1 MEKKATRAAA
11 ITKVATRAKPAQA
24 AVRTATA
31 VKEVQAA
38 ATIKSTAIKGI
49 KQPTSIGNA
58 VKVGS
63 NAFSTTGR
71 NLTAAQ
77 KELLEKAKT
86 KAALKEDL
94 GRGILPGKLDINQ
107 GIGRGRGGRDFRPLT
122 PTSPHINPD
131 ILNPYLTASGS
142 ILPVSPAVISF
153 VYSLDGQAKKANS
166 PKDYDEQWKGCV
178 FDSWHTGTG
187 PIKIIS
193 PSFFEKDILE
203 QPERRVVAVRF
214 KENVSD
220 EEKLKKQ
227 LETPA
232 SELKNLREIL
242 NKNTRL
248 KK

>member
-31 VKEVQAA
+31 VKEVQAVNRPA
-38 ATIKSTAIKGI
+38 ANTKA
-49 KQPTSIGNA
+49 
-58 VKVGS
+58 
-63 NAFSTTGR
+63 
-71 NLTAAQ
+71 AAQ
-77 KELLEKAKT
+77 KELLEKAKGLIKT
-86 KAALKEDL
+86 DRGIKTLPGVIGHTG
-94 GRGILPGKLDINQ
+94 GRGVRPGLAEFDPGSVK
-107 GIGRGRGGRDFRPLT
+107 GPGGRIT
-122 PTSPHINPD
+122 PPHINPD

-142 ILPVSPAVISF
+142 ILPVSPKVISF

-187 PIKIIS
+187 PIKINS

-203 QPERRVVAVRF
+203 QPERRFGAVRF

-220 EEKLKKQ
+220 EEKLKKL

>member
-63 NAFSTTGR
+63 NAFSITGR

-94 GRGILPGKLDINQ
+94 GRGIRPGKLDINQ

-122 PTSPHINPD
+122 PTSPHI
-131 ILNPYLTASGS
+131 IFNPYLEASGS
-142 ILPVSPAVISF
+142 ILPVSPEVISF
-153 VYSLDGQAKKANS
+153 VYSLDGRACDTSN
-166 PKDYDEQWKGCV
+166 PKSFDNQWKRSC
-178 FDSWHTGTG
+178 FYTN
-187 PIKIIS
+187 PKFRL
-193 PSFFEKDILE
+193 FFTKDILE
-203 QPERRVVAVRF
+203 
-214 KENVSD
+214 
-220 EEKLKKQ
+220 EK
-227 LETPA
+227 
-232 SELKNLREIL
+232 
-242 NKNTRL
+242 
-248 KK
+248 